1 MSCAKTLAFAFVL
14 CTLLAI
20 PLTGAARQRAACTI
34 SGTAGDDRLG
44 TNGPDVICGKS
55 GRDRIYGERG
65 DDILRGGSGADALKT
80 GRGADSVFGSD
91 DDDLIFGEGGP
102 GDVLRGG
109 QGDDTLYSGR
119 ASDRLVAGPG
129 RDFLAALSPRGA
141 GVRDVLIGGTGA
153 DNCLWSLDGSPGD
166 TLRGG
171 PGRDVSGADSGDR
184 VHTVEIRHRCFTP

>member
-1 MSCAKTLAFAFVL
+1 LKPSTIHMSCAKTLAFAFVL

-34 SGTAGDDRLG
+34 SGTAGDDRLLG
-44 TNGPDVICGKS
+44 TNGPDVICGKG

-65 DDILRGGSGADALKT
+65 DDIL
-80 GRGADSVFGSD
+80 
-91 DDDLIFGEGGP
+91 
-102 GDVLRGG
+102 
-109 QGDDTLYSGR
+109 TLYSGR
-119 ASDRLVAGPG
+119 ASDRLAAGPG

-153 DNCLWSLDGSPGD
+153 DNCLWSVDGSPGD

-171 PGRDVSGADSGDR
+171 PGRDVFGADSGDR
-184 VHTVEIRHRCFTP
+184 VHMVEIRHRCFTP